1 MKRTALTIIAAALL
15 QFTAGAQAQS
25 VILPS
30 LEFSH
35 DAISASMAGA
45 TMLDDA
51 DDIRAT
57 YQNWAPSGTS
67 YADLRGQN
75 TFAGKFTVKAGGG
88 YGSSKPYE
96 IVEDFGSQAY
106 RYSPSDMYFHAGFG
120 YRFTDFLG
128 IEATAKYASSK
139 LAPRTETGGFCADVL
154 VKAWVKGFKFAAG
167 VTNAGPDVQGFKLP
181 AAVAVAAGYDRT
193 FEDGGASHRVQAEL
207 DFKYFLYGEA
217 GGSAGISYTYDNR
230 LSIRGGY
237 HAGGIVGNHA
247 SVGIG
252 FKIKGIH
259 IDGTYLA
266 GGQITNSF
274 CIGLGYEF

>member
-1 MKRTALTIIAAALL
+1 MKRTALTIISAAML
-15 QFTAGAQAQS
+15 QFVAGAQAQS
-25 VILPS
+25 VVLPF

-45 TMLDDA
+45 TMLDDGN
-51 DDIRAT
+51 DIRLA
-57 YQNWAPSGTS
+57 YQNWAPSSTS
-67 YADLRGQN
+67 YVNLCGQYS
-75 TFAGKFTVKAGGG
+75 FAGKFTVKAGGG
-88 YGSSKPYE
+88 YGSSTPYE
-96 IVEDFGSQAY
+96 LAEGFGSQAMK
-106 RYSPSDMYFHAGFG
+106 YSPSDMYFHAGLG
-120 YRFTDFLG
+120 YKFTDFLG
-128 IEATAKYASSK
+128 VEATAKYADSK
-139 LAPRTETGGFCADVL
+139 LAPHTGTGGFCADVL
-154 VKAWVKGFKFAAG
+154 IKVWASDFKFAAG

-181 AAVAVAAGYDRT
+181 AAVAAAAGYAKT
-193 FEDGGASHRVQAEL
+193 FEDSGESHRVQVEL

-217 GGSAGISYTYDNR
+217 GGSAGISYTYNKL

-252 FKIKGIH
+252 VDIKGFH

-274 CIGLGYEF
+274 CIGLGYGF